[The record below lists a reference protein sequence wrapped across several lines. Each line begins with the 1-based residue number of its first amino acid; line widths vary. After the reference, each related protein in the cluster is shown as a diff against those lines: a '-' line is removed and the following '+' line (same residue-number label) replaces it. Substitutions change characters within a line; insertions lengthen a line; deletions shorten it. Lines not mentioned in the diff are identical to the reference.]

1 MTVKKIEENN
11 FEEEVKKSKMPVLID
26 FWAEWCGP
34 CRMMGPI
41 FEELSEDFE
50 GKLIFAKLNIDENN
64 SIANEFGVRSIP
76 TLVLVKDGKE
86 VNRITG
92 LLPKAALKAKIEDL
106 LKELKYD
113 KWKSSKLCR
122 RCIL

>member
-50 GKLIFAKLNIDENN
+50 GKLIFAKLNIDENKLQDVELLHKC
-64 SIANEFGVRSIP
+64 INEAYVEYKTTEPGKLKGSVDVNP
-76 TLVLVKDGKE
+76 VK
-86 VNRITG
+86 
-92 LLPKAALKAKIEDL
+92 
-106 LKELKYD
+106 
-113 KWKSSKLCR
+113 WM
-122 RCIL
+122 

>member
-86 VNRITG
+86 VNRTTG

-106 LKELKYD
+106 LKE
-113 KWKSSKLCR
+113 
-122 RCIL
+122 

>member
-64 SIANEFGVRSIP
+64 SIANEFGVRSTP

-106 LKELKYD
+106 LKE
-113 KWKSSKLCR
+113 
-122 RCIL
+122 